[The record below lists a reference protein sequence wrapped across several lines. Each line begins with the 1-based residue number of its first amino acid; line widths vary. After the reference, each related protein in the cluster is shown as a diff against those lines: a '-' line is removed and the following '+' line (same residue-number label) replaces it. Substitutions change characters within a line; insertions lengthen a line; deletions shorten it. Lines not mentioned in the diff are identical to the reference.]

1 MIVVAIA
8 IATIEIPVVVV
19 VDLLSRQLS
28 DYDDDENDDTTTNN
42 NENRENLNLIIEQS
56 KSDYRVA
63 YSELQLCK
71 QQITEMQSLKKRAM
85 ATLVHNFE
93 TYQETGQLPA

>member
-1 MIVVAIA
+1 MINKLKS
-8 IATIEIPVVVV
+8 TI
-19 VDLLSRQLS
+19 DTLSRQLS
-28 DYDDDENDDTTTNN
+28 DFDDDDDDGDDNGV
-42 NENRENLNLIIEQS
+42 NEESKGNITVTIEQA

-85 ATLVHNFE
+85 ATLVQHFE
-93 TYQETGQLPA
+93 KYQETGLLL